1 MRPSRILAL
10 ILVILVFP
18 VGTVW
23 AQQTIYGCVKNANGQ
38 VRIVGAGEGCLPSE
52 HAIQWAASIPAQP
65 PAVVPPSTV
74 PPQPAPAP
82 PGPLRVVDDN
92 GTALGVF
99 VSSVSGSTAARLVG
113 NLWVALPLTS
123 TTGFLVSNTTDVM
136 PFYPTADCSGDAYLP
151 IDTANLLRP
160 GFVMPGSSGQ
170 LAFSYPGT
178 PEVAGSAIQSYAF
191 FNGAS
196 WVCGAF
202 SPVPWMPLFGKMS
215 TLDVSTFKGPFKI
228 VQ

>member
-52 HAIQWAASIPAQP
+52 HAIQWVASIPAQP
-65 PAVVPPSTV
+65 PAVVPPPTV
-74 PPQPAPAP
+74 PPPPAS

-151 IDTANLLRP
+151 IDIANLLRP
-160 GFVMPGSSGQ
+160 GFVMPGSTGQ
-170 LAFSYPGT
+170 LAFSYAAT
-178 PEVAGSAIQSYAF
+178 PTVAGSAIQAYAYF
-191 FNGAS
+191 DGAS
-196 WVCGAF
+196 WVCGPFTAG
-202 SPVPWMPLFGKMS
+202 PWMPLFGKVA
-215 TLDVSTFKGPFKI
+215 TLDVSTFKAPFKI